1 MVRTWGRQ
9 GPHLRMLLR
18 MKREELS
25 QPPPQPLNLH
35 PEGAPGPQTPSRQVA
50 DGENR
55 PRRRPRAGRPH
66 TQCPLTAPTAQPAIA
81 AVACSA
87 QACPSQH
94 PRAPPKHRPQT
105 HTLPNEPPPRGQA
118 APADVQPRA
127 WVGSCSGLAGG
138 RPVPSGHGEAEA
150 APHPPASPCRSAPD
164 STRRAR
170 PQRPEEK
177 RLSTRRALGWM
188 ELPRRG
194 IGSRKLRS
202 RNRDSAQSR
211 ACRGAGQCHPG
222 ARPGGLR
229 WETPTSPSPPARPRP

>member
-138 RPVPSGHGEAEA
+138 QVGGLCLQATARQRLPPTRLRPHVALLPIPPAGLVPSAQKKN
-150 APHPPASPCRSAPD
+150 D
-164 STRRAR
+164 S
-170 PQRPEEK
+170 
-177 RLSTRRALGWM
+177 LH
-188 ELPRRG
+188 
-194 IGSRKLRS
+194 
-202 RNRDSAQSR
+202 
-211 ACRGAGQCHPG
+211 AG
-222 ARPGGLR
+222 L
-229 WETPTSPSPPARPRP
+229 